1 MFSSSTGMRIGIV
14 TTAIGVLLGS
24 IVLIMLGAF
33 VIAMETMRER

>member
-1 MFSSSTGMRIGIV
+1 MFSSSTGIRIGIA
-14 TTAIGVLLGS
+14 TTAIGVLLGN